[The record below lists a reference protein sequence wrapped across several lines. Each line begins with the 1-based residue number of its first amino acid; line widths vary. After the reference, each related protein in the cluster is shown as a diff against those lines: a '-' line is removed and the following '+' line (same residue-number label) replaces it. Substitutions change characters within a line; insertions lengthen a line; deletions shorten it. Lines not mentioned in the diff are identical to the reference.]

1 MRFAGSAVD
10 FTPSPSG
17 VSTGSYSGAASAVD
31 LGAGFASM
39 RDKAPRFDQL
49 SAEAMKNQSAEKISA
64 MDAEADVM
72 SAGITSYGQTYGQKL
87 GAEGRI
93 KAAEIQAEGKK
104 QSAMF
109 GALGGIASTGLKLLT
124 GGLG

>member
-17 VSTGSYSGAASAVD
+17 VSTGSYSGAAGAVD

-72 SAGITSYGQTYGQKL
+72 SAGITSMVKPMVRSWVQK
-87 GAEGRI
+87 EGSKRP
-93 KAAEIQAEGKK
+93 AQADAQK

-109 GALGGIASTGLKLLT
+109 GALGGIASTGLKLFNWRPW
-124 GGLG
+124 

>member
-17 VSTGSYSGAASAVD
+17 VSTGSYSSAANAVD

-87 GAEGRI
+87 NAEGRI
-93 KAAEIQAEGKK
+93 KAAKLQAEGQK
-104 QSAMF
+104 QSSMF
-109 GALGGIASTGLKLLT
+109 GALGGIASAGLKLFT

>member
-17 VSTGSYSGAASAVD
+17 VSTGSYSGAANAVD

-39 RDKAPRFDQL
+39 RDKSPRFDQL

-64 MDAEADVM
+64 MDAEANVM
-72 SAGITSYGQTYGQKL
+72 SAGVTAYGQTYGQKL
-87 GAEGRI
+87 NAEGRI
-93 KAAEIQAEGKK
+93 KAAKLQADAQK
-104 QSAMF
+104 QSSMM
-109 GALGGIASTGLKLLT
+109 GAIGGIASAGLKLLT

>member
-17 VSTGSYSGAASAVD
+17 VSTGSYSGAAGAVD

-87 GAEGRI
+87 NAEGRI
-93 KAAEIQAEGKK
+93 KAAKLQAEGQK
-104 QSAMF
+104 QSSMI
-109 GALGGIASTGLKLLT
+109 GALGGIASAGLKLFT
-124 GGLG
+124 KGLG

>member
-10 FTPSPSG
+10 FTPTPSG
-17 VSTGSYSGAASAVD
+17 VTTGSYSSAANAVD

-87 GAEGRI
+87 NAEGRI
-93 KAAEIQAEGKK
+93 KAAKLQAEGKK
-104 QSAMF
+104 QSSMF
-109 GALGGIASTGLKLLT
+109 GALGGIASAGLKLFT